1 MPGNASETIAE
12 NGETDAVDTV
22 ESAPPQNKVMEKL
35 KKKKSVKARKSEAH
49 KPNEVVHLTPPT
61 SPVATTPPQLA
72 SPQSFP
78 RSPLPVRPNGTN
90 GLVKHE
96 ESCAVQDEEADPLR
110 EGMATALFDY
120 DPQENDELA
129 FSEGA
134 ALEVL
139 EVLDDGWCTARDA
152 NGATGLVPGNYVKM
166 LRTVVTT
173 CDGNDTEVHMPRES
187 NLSSSSPFAPP
198 ALSAPPPPPPPPTH
212 NAEI

>member
-1 MPGNASETIAE
+1 MPGNSYENAAE
-12 NGETDAVDTV
+12 NGDTEAVDTI
-22 ESAPPQNKVMEKL
+22 ENPPPQNKVMEKL

-49 KPNEVVHLTPPT
+49 KPSEVVHSTPPQ
-61 SPVATTPPQLA
+61 SPVAANTPPLA
-72 SPQSFP
+72 SPHSFP
-78 RSPLPVRPNGTN
+78 RSPLPVLPNGTN
-90 GLVKHE
+90 GRSRHGD
-96 ESCAVQDEEADPLR
+96 SCEPEDDEADVLR

-134 ALEVL
+134 PIEVL

-173 CDGNDTEVHMPRES
+173 CDTNETEVCIPHDES
-187 NLSSSSPFAPP
+187 KRAPSPSPHDVTTLTRHPHTSPP
-198 ALSAPPPPPPPPTH
+198 WS
-212 NAEI
+212 E